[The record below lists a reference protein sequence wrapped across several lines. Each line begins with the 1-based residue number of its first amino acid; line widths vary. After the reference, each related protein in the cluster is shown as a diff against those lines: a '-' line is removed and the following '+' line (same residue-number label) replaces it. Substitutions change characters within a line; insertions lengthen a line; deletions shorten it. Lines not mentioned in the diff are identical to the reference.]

1 MDPSP
6 ICRSLNVVVLRGRP
20 LPNDLVPKT
29 FRSEYCVQ
37 EQFEVMAGG
46 GVAVEVDGAG
56 FFEDSAEFDEARGHH
71 GEIGEHVGAVEEG
84 VEGTHDFG
92 DAASGFDDFLIAAG
106 GLFVPLPGVFEG
118 GDLGGGAG
126 GAFFR
131 EEDVV
136 VLAGAEGRGEV
147 DEGDGM

>member
-20 LPNDLVPKT
+20 LPNDLVLKT

-56 FFEDSAEFDEARGHH
+56 FFEDAAEFDEAWSHH
-71 GEIGEHVGAVEEG
+71 GEVGEHVGAAEESS
-84 VEGTHDFG
+84 EGAHGFG
-92 DAASGFDDFLIAAG
+92 DAATLFDDLLVGAG

-126 GAFFR
+126 AGINFPGFVYFSI
-131 EEDVV
+131 EEI
-136 VLAGAEGRGEV
+136 GRA
-147 DEGDGM
+147 